1 MEWIGVDLVGCLVN
15 ALSFQK
21 AARKTDRPRTEET
34 DVTELTDEDLREQ
47 LVKHG
52 VETGPIVGEFRG
64 ESSLSLLVF
73 SMPTNL
79 ILNFH

>member
-1 MEWIGVDLVGCLVN
+1 MP
-15 ALSFQK
+15 LSFQK

-64 ESSLSLLVF
+64 ESSFKFF
-73 SMPTNL
+73 SIWCLQCLPV
-79 ILNFH
+79 